1 MDETIISRRDVSG
14 ESTADSTSLVDS
26 PRIARIVAIAA
37 WFFIVLGIGLRLFRF
52 GMNFPLWGDE
62 AFVAVNL
69 IERGF
74 RELAKPLDYGQICPI
89 LFLWIERAIILRLGV
104 HEWSLRL
111 FPLLCAVA
119 SVGLFYRVM
128 SRFTKGTPVVL
139 ATAILAV
146 SFHPIR
152 HSAEVKPYASD
163 LFVALVLMGLA
174 FDWLRDRSRLR
185 ALCLL
190 TLLSPFALA
199 LSHPAAFVLGGISL
213 GLALPV
219 ARTRSLKTGFVF
231 IAFNFVTL
239 ASFLILY
246 KLVTSSHEMVHS
258 YGLRAYWANSFPPVD
273 SPLRLL
279 IWLIDSHTGTML
291 AYPGGGKNGASTG
304 TLLLCLVA
312 VFVLVRERR
321 GEIAVICLGPFAL
334 ALVAAFL
341 KRYPYGGEA
350 RQMQFLVPAICLLA
364 GIGGARLIDKIK
376 QIHKRMNVY
385 GFVAVVLIV
394 IGVVPLVLDSR
405 HPYRRLYDRQARDF
419 AKGFWSAQEREAEVA
434 CLCMDFGVK
443 SARSLNLRTAIFV
456 SNETMYSSRS
466 VLGRGPRFEAVSADR
481 PLRCVLYDETSPDDP
496 RVISWFKEMSA
507 RYRFLG
513 RKEVSIASSDYF
525 ERPKT
530 EHCYIYEF
538 IPYDERLGAREFAR
552 GKRPE
557 GRGERSY

>member
-1 MDETIISRRDVSG
+1 MDETIFSRRDVSG

-69 IERGF
+69 IQRGF

-111 FPLLCAVA
+111 FPLVCAVA

-174 FDWLRDRSRLR
+174 FDWLRDRSRGRGLW
-185 ALCLL
+185 LL
-190 TLLSPFALA
+190 ALLSPFALA

-219 ARTRSLKTGFVF
+219 VRTRSLKTGLVF
-231 IAFNFVTL
+231 IAFNLVTL

-246 KLVTSSHEMVHS
+246 KLVTSSHEMVYS
-258 YGLRAYWANSFPPVD
+258 YGLRAYWANSFPPTG

-304 TLLLCLVA
+304 TLLLCVLA
-312 VFVLVRERR
+312 VVVLVRESR
-321 GEIAVICLGPFAL
+321 GAIAVICTGPFAL

-364 GIGGARLIDKIK
+364 GIGGARLIDRIK
-376 QIHKRMNVY
+376 QIHKRMNVC
-385 GFVAVVLIV
+385 GIITILLIV

-419 AKGFWSAQEREAEVA
+419 ARGFWSEQEREAEVA

-443 SARSLNLRTAIFV
+443 GAGSLNLRTAIFV

-466 VLGRGPRFEAVSADR
+466 VLGRGPRGPRGGLR
-481 PLRCVLYDETSPDDP
+481 PPQ
-496 RVISWFKEMSA
+496 
-507 RYRFLG
+507 
-513 RKEVSIASSDYF
+513 
-525 ERPKT
+525 
-530 EHCYIYEF
+530 
-538 IPYDERLGAREFAR
+538 
-552 GKRPE
+552 
-557 GRGERSY
+557 